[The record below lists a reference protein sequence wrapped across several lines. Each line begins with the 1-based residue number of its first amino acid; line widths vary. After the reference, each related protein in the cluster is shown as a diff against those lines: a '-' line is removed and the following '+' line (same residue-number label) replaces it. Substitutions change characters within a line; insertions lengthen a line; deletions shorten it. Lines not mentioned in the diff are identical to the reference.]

1 MNQFFF
7 ILALVVINGVDL
19 MINNL
24 FNLLNIKNKP
34 NIKTGLLMYGEAIFM
49 KGKRKL
55 YILEKS
61 VDSE

>member
-7 ILALVVINGVDL
+7 IMALVVRNGVDL

-34 NIKTGLLMYGEAIFM
+34 NIKTGLLMYGGCNFYE
-49 KGKRKL
+49 RKKKTL
-55 YILEKS
+55 HS
-61 VDSE
+61 